1 MTEHQILLF
10 ALYTALLFQGIMLM
24 IAGIVYSQ
32 RILAIQAL
40 ADKIKPGTDKF
51 TLKGINFQITNLN
64 DTRMMAAAVIFQSAI
79 TAGALA
85 IAIAISNQ
93 TI

>member
-10 ALYTALLFQGIMLM
+10 ALYTALIVQGIMLM
-24 IAGIVYSQ
+24 MAGIIYSQ

-40 ADKIKPGTDKF
+40 ADKHKPSTDKI
-51 TLKGINFQITNLN
+51 TRRGIEYQITLLN
-64 DTRMMAAAVIFQSAI
+64 DTRLLAGAIIIQSAL
-79 TAGALA
+79 TAGAIA

>member
-10 ALYTALLFQGIMLM
+10 ALYTALIVQGIMLM
-24 IAGIVYSQ
+24 MAGIIYSQ
-32 RILAIQAL
+32 RILAIESL

-64 DTRMMAAAVIFQSAI
+64 DTRLLAGAIIIQSAL
-79 TAGALA
+79 TAGAIA